1 MADKVIAAQLI
12 LDSQAANQSVKSFKT
27 ELREGEQA
35 LIDIQNRFGA
45 TSKEALAVSKHV
57 ASIRDRMKD
66 AKEVSDLFDPGA
78 KFQAFGNVLRTV
90 TGGFSALTGTMA
102 LFGAENKEI
111 EKSLLKVQAAL
122 AITEGVNTLVDATK
136 DFQRLNALIQQSA
149 IFQKANAAATMLA
162 SGAMKLFGVSVNTTT
177 FAFKALKAAI
187 VATGIGVLVIAIG
200 FLVEKLMAM
209 GDAADAAAKA
219 QERLKIET
227 DKLNE
232 SLQNQLGL
240 SDRYAKEA
248 IASAKARGAS
258 LEEITKLER
267 KAIEDR
273 IFIAEVAAAEAKARG
288 LDEKKAGDELS
299 KEKQALR
306 LFDYDQQVQF
316 LAKQKELQDKAAT
329 EAKARAEKLKQT
341 TQERLQSERSANDE
355 LQKLRDENRLAEIK
369 NEDERARAQI
379 LQDSANERKR
389 IEALKVN
396 AETKLQLILE
406 INRKE
411 ANDIAALDEEIEVQ
425 KKEKAAER
433 LAANLEAMTAKMEE
447 DAEKK
452 AEEKEL
458 QLELEEELAEEERT
472 RFESELAYLDEQYK
486 ARLSVAAGN
495 EALQL
500 EVTRSYEK
508 QKSALVREENQQR
521 LAIAGSL
528 LGQASQLFA
537 KHTAAYKV
545 LATAQATIQTFQSA
559 QGAFTGMVSS
569 IPGPVGIA
577 LGIAAAA
584 AAVASGIANIK
595 KIVSTK
601 VPGAE
606 GGGGGGIPSVGASAP
621 APVQPQAQVNGTFLD
636 QGSIN
641 NIGSAVSNRA
651 YVVSEDVAN
660 DQERITRLNRAARLG
675 N

>member
-1 MADKVIAAQLI
+1 MADKVIAASLQLN
-12 LDSQAANQSVKSFKT
+12 SEQANQSVKSFKT
-27 ELREGEQA
+27 ELRDAEQSLIKIQGQFGE
-35 LIDIQNRFGA
+35 
-45 TSKEALAVSKHV
+45 TSKEALAAAKNV
-57 ASIRDRMKD
+57 AVMRDRMKD
-66 AKEVSDLFDPGA
+66 AREVSDLFDPGA
-78 KFQAFGNVLRTV
+78 KFQAFGNVVRSV
-90 TGGFSALTGTMA
+90 AGGFSALTGTMA

-136 DFQRLNALIQQSA
+136 DFKRLNALIQQSA

-200 FLVEKLMAM
+200 FLVEKLMSL

-227 DKLNE
+227 DRLNE

-240 SDRYAKEA
+240 SDRLAKEN
-248 IASAKARGAS
+248 IAAAKARGAS

-273 IFIAEVAAAEAKARG
+273 IYIAEVAAADAKMKG
-288 LDEKKAGDELS
+288 LNQQKADEELQ

-306 LFDYDQQVQF
+306 LFDYDQQAQN

-329 EAKARAEKLKQT
+329 EAKARAEKLRET
-341 TQERLQSERSANDE
+341 TKERLQGERTANEE

-396 AETKLQLILE
+396 ADTKLALILE

-411 ANDIAALDEEIEVQ
+411 ANELAALDEEIEVQ

-452 AEEKEL
+452 AEEKEI

-472 RFESELAYLDEQYK
+472 RFESELVYLDEQYK
-486 ARLSVAAGN
+486 ARLAVAAGN

-508 QKSALVREENQQR
+508 QKSALVR
-521 LAIAGSL
+521 
-528 LGQASQLFA
+528 
-537 KHTAAYKV
+537 
-545 LATAQATIQTFQSA
+545 
-559 QGAFTGMVSS
+559 
-569 IPGPVGIA
+569 
-577 LGIAAAA
+577 
-584 AAVASGIANIK
+584 
-595 KIVSTK
+595 
-601 VPGAE
+601 
-606 GGGGGGIPSVGASAP
+606 
-621 APVQPQAQVNGTFLD
+621 
-636 QGSIN
+636 
-641 NIGSAVSNRA
+641 
-651 YVVSEDVAN
+651 
-660 DQERITRLNRAARLG
+660 
-675 N
+675 